1 MFWAN
6 EEMQKNIQIHTN
18 EKAMFFPD
26 NIERSLSGWFSCFH
40 GQVRV
45 FKIKEEY
52 IQKIQHHK
60 LVIQCIKQQEAQ

>member
-1 MFWAN
+1 MN
-6 EEMQKNIQIHTN
+6 EI
-18 EKAMFFPD
+18 AMFFPD
-26 NIERSLSGWFSCFH
+26 NIEHNLSGWFSCFH